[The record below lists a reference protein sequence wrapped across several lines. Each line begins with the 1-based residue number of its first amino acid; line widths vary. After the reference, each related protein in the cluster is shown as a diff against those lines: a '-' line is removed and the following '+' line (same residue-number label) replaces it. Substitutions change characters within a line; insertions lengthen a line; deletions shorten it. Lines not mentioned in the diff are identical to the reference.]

1 MRGVIK
7 RILITVVLGF
17 FTVASAQLPPPE
29 VMVDKYLVQ
38 AEQLF
43 EKKDYI
49 AALNMVAK
57 IIALAKEHSF
67 TLPNEFQYQYAQ
79 IAFSTGSTQ
88 AAFDAVSKYLSAE
101 QEGEFYEEAL
111 VLLINIEKE
120 LAKFE
125 VFGFTGLTNHPS
137 CYFWNFSPEIYP
149 DMAWSGECSGGFAQG
164 KGTLIGD
171 SLSDAYFAQNAHSV
185 KKVTR
190 KERGQFQNGKKH
202 GHWVE
207 SYKDS
212 TWYESPPGETWS
224 RVSEGLYVEGK
235 RHGYW
240 ITHLDSL
247 IDEEGPYVDGKRHG
261 DWVHYF
267 SDKGVKGEH
276 LIYGVHRWFEDW
288 YSWHGRRALPEYGD
302 THRKALEEGPYV
314 EGKRHGR
321 WVVRRTYGIDLPTWK
336 YPSDYYQIIKQEGPY
351 VGGRRHGDWI
361 YYFPDGNV
369 EAKGSYVDNKRHGKW
384 VHYFP
389 DGSVRIK
396 TFWTNGE
403 RSGHWVWYHW
413 NGVVESSKTY

>member
-1 MRGVIK
+1 MRD
-7 RILITVVLGF
+7 ILRRLFIAVMLGF
-17 FTVASAQLPPPE
+17 FTDASAQLPPPE

-43 EKKDYI
+43 EKQDYI
-49 AALNMVAK
+49 AARNMVEK

-67 TLPNEFQYQYAQ
+67 ILPNEFQYQYAQ

-101 QEGEFYEEAL
+101 QKGEFYEEAL
-111 VLLINIEKE
+111 VLLIKIEKE
-120 LAKFE
+120 LAKFKARRSR
-125 VFGFTGLTNHPS
+125 LTNYPK

-149 DMAWSGECSGGFAQG
+149 PMTWFGECSGGFAQG

-171 SLSDAYFAQNAHSV
+171 SWDDMYFAQGVHSV
-185 KKVTR
+185 KKITR
-190 KERGQFQNGKKH
+190 KEMGQFQNGKKH

-212 TWYESPPGETWS
+212 TWYESPPGETWL

-247 IDEEGPYVDGKRHG
+247 IDEEGLYVDGKRHG

-267 SDKGVKGEH
+267 SDEDVKGEYS
-276 LIYGVHRWFEDW
+276 IYNVHRWFEHW
-288 YSWHGRRALPEYGD
+288 YRWYGRWSLPGYGD

-321 WVVRRTYGIDLPTWK
+321 WVVRRSYGINLPTQ
-336 YPSDYYQIIKQEGPY
+336 YSSDYNHIIKQEGPY
-351 VGGRRHGDWI
+351 VGDKKHGDWI
-361 YYFPDGNV
+361 HYFSDGNV
-369 EAKGSYVDNKRHGKW
+369 EAKGSYVDNKKHGDW
-384 VHYFP
+384 IHYFP

-396 TFWTNGE
+396 AYWTNGE
-403 RSGHWVWYHW
+403 RSRH
-413 NGVVESSKTY
+413 